1 MNKKQLETLKKNNE
15 ESRDFVRSCIKY
27 ALIISIKEDNLRD
40 ISVSKLCT
48 IAGVSRTAFYR
59 NYRCVED
66 VLEDSIKVMAM
77 EIADKIGSDV
87 YNNWLAVFTVMDK
100 HYKTIQAFI
109 EAGFEHK
116 IYDVYM
122 SLLPKDEENRTI
134 QAIWLS
140 LFYTM
145 SVKWIKDKYPK
156 KVEEAARHAY
166 SFTKDIP
173 LLKV

>member
-48 IAGVSRTAFYR
+48 VAGVSRTAFYR

-66 VLEDSIKVMAM
+66 VLEDSVKVMAM
-77 EIADKIGSDV
+77 EIAGKIGTDV

-100 HYKTIQAFI
+100 HYKTIQAII

-122 SLLPKDEENRTI
+122 SLLPKDEENRSI

-166 SFTKDIP
+166 NFTKDIP